1 MDYPSFDF
9 SQLLPE
15 MQPRWPLLEEIRA
28 NVQPPNPD
36 ELTAIL
42 QCSVISEDLR
52 VPVVLNAILVG
63 QLFPSVPRF
72 LLGQKLN
79 KTGRQLEA
87 HTGEAGLHNKKLVI
101 LHLLV
106 KPVYAN
112 LKGFHVGLTVPS
124 RR

>member
-15 MQPRWPLLEEIRA
+15 MQPHWPLLEEIRA
-28 NVQPPNPD
+28 NVQPLNPD

-42 QCSVISEDLR
+42 RCSVISEDLR
-52 VPVVLNAILVG
+52 VPVILNAILVG
-63 QLFPSVPRF
+63 QLFPSVPCF

-79 KTGRQLEA
+79 KTGRQLKA
-87 HTGEAGLHNKKLVI
+87 HTGEAGLHKKLVV

-106 KPVYAN
+106 KPVN
-112 LKGFHVGLTVPS
+112 VN
-124 RR
+124 